1 MAKRG
6 DVADWDGSDYIVPAF
21 PQQLNVQPKAGIFVA
36 AVYTNTPLALA
47 GIHEGDLILRVDHK
61 PAGKLKLIRKAID
74 HSKPGSTVSLSVF
87 RDGHVEDH
95 TVTVGRETFKE
106 SGYFAMGLAVSTKLE
121 LDLFP
126 DPDFSLI
133 ALGYSRNERRIEL
146 NSPHF
151 EFVRQLQAQD
161 QKEPSAEHGIASYEG
176 WRAWLAIFSLG
187 SRMAILSQQAVKSAE
202 MSAVKP

>member
-61 PAGKLKLIRKAID
+61 PAGKLKLIR
-74 HSKPGSTVSLSVF
+74 S
-87 RDGHVEDH
+87 
-95 TVTVGRETFKE
+95 
-106 SGYFAMGLAVSTKLE
+106 YFAMGLAVSTKLE